1 MEYFKLNPNTI
12 VDVEIL
18 DTNKI
23 TKLNFVVP
31 ITIRKLL
38 EEYIDLQFRVT
49 KAILKKLSKF

>member
-12 VDVEIL
+12 IDVEIL